1 MLYTLLNLF
10 IPRLCPL
17 CGKRMEADDFLL
29 CSDCFSEY
37 RMTGLFSDSYENS
50 MAKSML
56 GHIYI
61 ERANALFLF
70 TPHSG
75 LAPLIYSMKYKLRPD
90 IGILF
95 GRLAGEVMQGKG
107 FFDGIDFIV
116 PVPLTRR
123 RRWGRGYNQ
132 AEMFA
137 KGLSEITGIP
147 VATDVVARKS
157 FQKSQTRLKRWDRRA
172 NVEDAF
178 VGKQTERMEGK
189 HVLLVDDVFTTGATM
204 AACAKVFA
212 GDFMKEDSGY
222 GKTKVSILSIGY
234 AGKLTMEEEIIM
246 HTLDY
251 FNSEYPD
258 ELDYLINFAG
268 YNKTDE

>member
-1 MLYTLLNLF
+1 M
-10 IPRLCPL
+10 
-17 CGKRMEADDFLL
+17 LL

-37 RMTGLFSDSYENS
+37 RMNGLFSDSYENS
-50 MAKSML
+50 MANSML

-90 IGILF
+90 IGFLL

-107 FFDGIDFIV
+107 FFDGIDCIV
-116 PVPLTRR
+116 PVPLTRK

-132 AEMFA
+132 AEMLA
-137 KGLSEITGIP
+137 RGLCDISGIP
-147 VATDVVARKS
+147 VVTDLVRRKS
-157 FQKSQTRLKRWDRRA
+157 FNKSQTRLKRWDRRA

-178 VGKQTERMEGK
+178 ESIHKERVEGK

-204 AACAKVFA
+204 AACAKAFA
-212 GDFMKEDSGY
+212 GDFMKKDSGY
-222 GKTKVSILSIGY
+222 GKTKVSLLSIGY
-234 AGKLTMEEEIIM
+234 AGKLTLEEEVRM

-251 FNSEYPD
+251 FNSDYPK

-268 YNKTDE
+268 NNKTDK